1 MRNGNECSPAQDGR
15 KLKATVRAGAWKNL
29 DGAPIEGESQRCR
42 RERGFETV
50 DVEVLSKGIQEMCC
64 SLQELTGGMVVD
76 GWRPSLAA
84 AVRGNVVTGGSNQN
98 LGGDGRLKIGSIRS
112 IANPGNRFSNG
123 PLVIK
128 DNISDVPKKIS
139 YVEGKGKA
147 VAYDNDIRTLWVS
160 KSSSEQMVVDP
171 SASSSELK
179 IYVNRFGYSNAIS
192 GHVHEINANSGTET
206 FGPVKF
212 GFKARPNSNPWSGI
226 AICHVGKILD
236 SKTDLQ
242 EKLYSRMVLLS
253 TDPTWNEDFTLN
265 IKLATAKKLQVNAW
279 DANLV
284 TPHKRMG
291 NGLVN
296 LQSICDGENGAR
308 CLFLLWSSFKAKVQE
323 PPAGEERPVERD
335 GAGFLSIG
343 AFDTHKDASNLG
355 SALRMVLGSEN
366 LNVSQFV
373 ESAFGQL
380 KSFNYNYVKSLHASK
395 NGKNDSHEPE
405 ESLNGIHSSNEAPKK
420 ENIIQSSMVGHE
432 IHNVNNSSAP
442 LVDEA
447 DGNNDLMEQKKN
459 DSIQAEYFWKAF
471 TDIINQTVFLK
482 LGVSLPEIESWDKF
496 DLLNNM
502 SIQLRRSAEE
512 KYVEF
517 GLATPKSRDKNN
529 IETSQTS
536 TNAIASSSTDIRIA
550 SRDLL
555 SQTDAILGAL
565 VVLAKTFSK
574 QKDDSMSLDNQ
585 IKNGDDD
592 KNEGPSNKK
601 GSDSSNK
608 GITLSTKGAKEMR
621 ELFSSAESAMEA
633 WAMLATSLGRSSFI
647 KSEFEKICF
656 LDNVSTDT
664 QVAIWRDSVRRRLV
678 VAFRGTEQAK
688 WKDLLTDLM
697 FLPAGLNPERLGGD
711 FKQEV
716 QVHGG
721 FLNAYDSVRNRL
733 LMLIKLAIG
742 YHEEHHL
749 ESMPKWNV
757 YVTGHS
763 LGGALATLLALE
775 ISTSPMA
782 KHGMISVTMYNFGS
796 PRVGNRRFADI
807 YNEKVKDSWRVVNHR
822 DIIPTVPRLMGYC
835 HVAQP
840 VYLAAGD
847 LEKAM
852 LNRDFRGDG
861 YEGDVIGEATPE
873 VLVSEFMKGEKQLIE
888 KILQT
893 EINLLQ
899 SIRDGTALMQHMEDF
914 YYISLLESVRSNY
927 MLAENTHSYGKS
939 IRSTA

>member
-1 MRNGNECSPAQDGR
+1 MVYLTESEQLIRSLLINPFLPAPTGFFSRFNKAHIFLVRYPKKASVLSSKRRGKEGLSSVSFCLTAEDQESSAGDGEGRPPFDLNLAVLLAGFAFEAYTSPPKDMGWREIDPAQCQTVILSDSFLRDVYDGQLYI
-15 KLKATVRAGAWKNL
+15 KLLKG
-29 DGAPIEGESQRCR
+29 
-42 RERGFETV
+42 V
-50 DVEVLSKGIQEMCC
+50 DLPAMDPWGTSDPYVIFQVNGQIAKS
-64 SLQELTGGMVVD
+64 
-76 GWRPSLAA
+76 
-84 AVRGNVVTGGSNQN
+84 NVKWG
-98 LGGDGRLKIGSIRS
+98 
-112 IANPGNRFSNG
+112 
-123 PLVIK
+123 
-128 DNISDVPKKIS
+128 
-139 YVEGKGKA
+139 
-147 VAYDNDIRTLWVS
+147 
-160 KSSSEQMVVDP
+160 
-171 SASSSELK
+171 
-179 IYVNRFGYSNAIS
+179 
-192 GHVHEINANSGTET
+192 
-206 FGPVKF
+206 
-212 GFKARPNSNPWSGI
+212 
-226 AICHVGKILD
+226 
-236 SKTDLQ
+236 
-242 EKLYSRMVLLS
+242 S

-296 LQSICDGENGAR
+296 LESICDGNLHEVMVELEGIGGCGKIYLEIKYKSFDEIYEEKQWWR
-308 CLFLLWSSFKAKVQE
+308 IPFVSDFLLK
-323 PPAGEERPVERD
+323 
-335 GAGFLSIG
+335 
-343 AFDTHKDASNLG
+343 SNLG
-355 SALRMVLGSEN
+355 SALRMVLGSES

-405 ESLNGIHSSNEAPKK
+405 ESLNGIHSSNEAPKQ

-432 IHNVNNSSAP
+432 IHNVNDSSAP
-442 LVDEA
+442 LFDEA
-447 DGNNDLMEQKKN
+447 DGNNDLMEQKTN

-496 DLLNNM
+496 DLLNKM

-512 KYVEF
+512 KYLEF
-517 GLATPKSRDKNN
+517 GLATPKNRNKNN
-529 IETSQTS
+529 IQTSQPS
-536 TNAIASSSTDIRIA
+536 TNAIASSSTDIRKA

-574 QKDDSMSLDNQ
+574 QKDDLMSLDNQ

-592 KNEGPSNKK
+592 KNGGPSNEK

-664 QVAIWRDSVRRRLV
+664 QVAIWRDYVRRRLV

-721 FLNAYDSVRNRL
+721 FLNAYDSVRSRL

-782 KHGMISVTMYNFGS
+782 KHGVISVTMYNFGS
-796 PRVGNRRFADI
+796 PRVGNRRFADV

-840 VYLAAGD
+840 IYLAAGD
-847 LEKAM
+847 LEKAI

-861 YEGDVIGEATPE
+861 YEGDVIGEATPD

>member
-1 MRNGNECSPAQDGR
+1 MLSSLSLLYSSRLSSSSDAHTHTHFLSLMVYLTESEHLLRSLLINPFLPAPTGFFSR
-15 KLKATVRAGAWKNL
+15 LNKVHIFLVRYPKKASFFSSKRRGK
-29 DGAPIEGESQRCR
+29 EGLSSVSYCLTAEDEES
-42 RERGFETV
+42 
-50 DVEVLSKGIQEMCC
+50 S
-64 SLQELTGGMVVD
+64 
-76 GWRPSLAA
+76 A
-84 AVRGNVVTGGSNQN
+84 
-98 LGGDGRLKIGSIRS
+98 GDG
-112 IANPGNRFSNG
+112 
-123 PLVIK
+123 
-128 DNISDVPKKIS
+128 
-139 YVEGKGKA
+139 EC
-147 VAYDNDIRTLWVS
+147 
-160 KSSSEQMVVDP
+160 
-171 SASSSELK
+171 
-179 IYVNRFGYSNAIS
+179 
-192 GHVHEINANSGTET
+192 
-206 FGPVKF
+206 
-212 GFKARPNSNPWSGI
+212 RPPF
-226 AICHVGKILD
+226 
-236 SKTDLQ
+236 DLN
-242 EKLYSRMVLLS
+242 LAVLLAGFAFEAYTSPPIWGGVKQIQLSAKRSFLREVYDGQLYIKLLKGVDLPAMDPWGTSDPYVIFQVNGQIAKSNVKWGS

-296 LQSICDGENGAR
+296 LQSICDGNLHEVMVELEGIGGCGKIYLEIKYKSFDEIYEEKQWWR
-308 CLFLLWSSFKAKVQE
+308 IPFVSDFLLK
-323 PPAGEERPVERD
+323 
-335 GAGFLSIG
+335 
-343 AFDTHKDASNLG
+343 SNLG

>member
-1 MRNGNECSPAQDGR
+1 MA
-15 KLKATVRAGAWKNL
+15 
-29 DGAPIEGESQRCR
+29 
-42 RERGFETV
+42 
-50 DVEVLSKGIQEMCC
+50 
-64 SLQELTGGMVVD
+64 
-76 GWRPSLAA
+76 
-84 AVRGNVVTGGSNQN
+84 
-98 LGGDGRLKIGSIRS
+98 
-112 IANPGNRFSNG
+112 
-123 PLVIK
+123 
-128 DNISDVPKKIS
+128 
-139 YVEGKGKA
+139 
-147 VAYDNDIRTLWVS
+147 
-160 KSSSEQMVVDP
+160 
-171 SASSSELK
+171 SA
-179 IYVNRFGYSNAIS
+179 
-192 GHVHEINANSGTET
+192 
-206 FGPVKF
+206 
-212 GFKARPNSNPWSGI
+212 
-226 AICHVGKILD
+226 
-236 SKTDLQ
+236 
-242 EKLYSRMVLLS
+242 VLLSISTSPSFSQDSPSKPTPALRKIWGGVKQIQLSAKRSFLREVYDGQLYIKLLKGVDLPAMDPWGTSDPYVIFQVNGQIAKSNVKWGS

-296 LQSICDGENGAR
+296 LQSICDGNLHEVMVELEGIGGCGKIYLEIKYKSFDEIYEEKQWWR
-308 CLFLLWSSFKAKVQE
+308 IPFVSDFLLK
-323 PPAGEERPVERD
+323 
-335 GAGFLSIG
+335 
-343 AFDTHKDASNLG
+343 SNLG

>member
-1 MRNGNECSPAQDGR
+1 MGWRETDPAQCQTVILSDSFLREVYDGQLYI
-15 KLKATVRAGAWKNL
+15 KLLKG
-29 DGAPIEGESQRCR
+29 
-42 RERGFETV
+42 V
-50 DVEVLSKGIQEMCC
+50 DLPAMDPWGTSDPYVIFQVNGQIAKS
-64 SLQELTGGMVVD
+64 
-76 GWRPSLAA
+76 
-84 AVRGNVVTGGSNQN
+84 NVKWG
-98 LGGDGRLKIGSIRS
+98 
-112 IANPGNRFSNG
+112 
-123 PLVIK
+123 
-128 DNISDVPKKIS
+128 
-139 YVEGKGKA
+139 
-147 VAYDNDIRTLWVS
+147 
-160 KSSSEQMVVDP
+160 
-171 SASSSELK
+171 
-179 IYVNRFGYSNAIS
+179 
-192 GHVHEINANSGTET
+192 
-206 FGPVKF
+206 
-212 GFKARPNSNPWSGI
+212 
-226 AICHVGKILD
+226 
-236 SKTDLQ
+236 
-242 EKLYSRMVLLS
+242 S

-296 LQSICDGENGAR
+296 LQSICDGNLHEVMVELEGIGGCGKIYLEIKYKSFDEIYEEKQWWR
-308 CLFLLWSSFKAKVQE
+308 IPFVSDFLLK
-323 PPAGEERPVERD
+323 
-335 GAGFLSIG
+335 
-343 AFDTHKDASNLG
+343 SNLG